1 MRYNSCHA
9 IKLVLLRRPP
19 RTSLE
24 LRKSTPLE
32 SHRFS
37 TVCVIKSCKK
47 FAERTPSVRSGCG
60 AAGSALPWGGRG
72 RKFKSCHSDQL
83 NEQRKLLV
91 FLCFIKLLGHFE
103 ATFKMPCFYALLRSF
118 LRCVTQFVTQKCVT
132 HLFLLKQ
139 YKFIINCP

>member
-1 MRYNSCHA
+1 MPIRISELRYNSCHA
-9 IKLVLLRRPP
+9 IKLVLPRRPL

-47 FAERTPSVRSGCG
+47 FAEGTPSARSGCG
-60 AAGSALPWGGRG
+60 AVGSALPWGGRG

-91 FLCFIKLLGHFE
+91 FLCFIRVFEHFCESLGRRL
-103 ATFKMPCFYALLRSF
+103 KRPLLRSF
-118 LRCVTQFVTQKCVT
+118 LRTATQIATQGA
-132 HLFLLKQ
+132 LQSAF
-139 YKFIINCP
+139 